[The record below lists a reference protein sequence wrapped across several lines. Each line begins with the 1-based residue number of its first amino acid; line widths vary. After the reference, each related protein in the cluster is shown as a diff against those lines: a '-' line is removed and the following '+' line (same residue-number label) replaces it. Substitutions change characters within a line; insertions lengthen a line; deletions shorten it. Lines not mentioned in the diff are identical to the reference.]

1 MSDFSAKY
9 LFSAPLHKTTC
20 RNVQLL
26 RIILEKEHT
35 RIDLGY
41 QTDDYYDRGGWVRM
55 SEKTYI
61 RILPDGDKLTIT
73 GADNIPVGKTKH
85 EFQTT
90 KDWLYF
96 SLYFPPIPFK
106 TCKMELIEKE
116 KSDGNDFNFYDIHLR
131 ISEAIRLL

>member
-1 MSDFSAKY
+1 MSDSLAKY

-20 RNVQLL
+20 TYVQLL
-26 RIILEKEHT
+26 RIILDKEHT

-41 QTDDYYDRGGWVRM
+41 QATDYYDKGGWVRM

-61 RILPDGDKLTIT
+61 RVFPDGDKLTIT
-73 GADNIPVGKTKH
+73 GTENIPKGTTKH
-85 EFQTT
+85 EFKTT

-106 TCKMELIEKE
+106 SCNIELIEKE
-116 KSDGNDFNFYDIHLR
+116 KSDGTDFNFYDIQLR
-131 ISEAIRLL
+131 ISEAIKLL

>member
-1 MSDFSAKY
+1 MSDLPVKY
-9 LFSAPLHKTTC
+9 LFNDPPHKAVYS
-20 RNVQLL
+20 NLQLL
-26 RIILEKEHT
+26 RIVVDKDYT

-41 QTDDYYDRGGWVRM
+41 QTNDDYNKGGWVRM

-61 RILPDGDKLTIT
+61 RVLPDGNKLTIT
-73 GADNIPVGKTKH
+73 GAENIPIGKTRH

-106 TCKMELIEKE
+106 TCKIELIEKE
-116 KSDGNDFNFYDIHLR
+116 KTDGTDFNFYDIELK

>member
-1 MSDFSAKY
+1 MSDLPFKY
-9 LFSAPLHKTTC
+9 LFSNPPHRAVDPK
-20 RNVQLL
+20 VQLL
-26 RIILEKEHT
+26 RIIVEKDYT

-41 QTDDYYDRGGWVRM
+41 QTTSYYNKGGWVRM
-55 SEKTYI
+55 SEQTYI
-61 RILPDGDKLTIT
+61 RLLPDGDKLTIT
-73 GADNIPVGKTKH
+73 GAENIPIGKTRH
-85 EFQTT
+85 EFKTT

-116 KSDGNDFNFYDIHLR
+116 KTDGTDFNFYDIKLN